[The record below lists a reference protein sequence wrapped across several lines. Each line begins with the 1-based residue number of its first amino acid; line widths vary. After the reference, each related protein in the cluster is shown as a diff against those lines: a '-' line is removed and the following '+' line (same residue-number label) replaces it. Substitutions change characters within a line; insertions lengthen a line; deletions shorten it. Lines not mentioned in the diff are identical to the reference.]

1 MAKQELIPGA
11 QALLRVF
18 KEEGVDVFFGYPG
31 GSVIPI
37 YDALYDSD
45 IRDVLPRHEQGAAHA
60 ADGYSRVTGKVGVC
74 MATSGP
80 GACNLVTGI
89 ATAWMDSIP
98 IVAIT
103 GQVKTNLVGTDS
115 FQEADVTGI
124 TIPITKHN
132 YLIKDPHEIERL
144 PDILREAFYLAR
156 SGRPGP
162 VLVDI
167 PSDVSA
173 GCVPWVERDIEALD
187 AWEEPSVPDDV
198 DIDRAAEMIG
208 RAERPVMLIG
218 GGIVASGASAEVY
231 QLDEMCSLPVV
242 HTLMGKGCFPETHE
256 LSMGMPGMHGTAYA
270 SYAIQNAD
278 LLLVVGARFDDRITG
293 DLKRF
298 APDAKVIHIDV
309 DAAEIDKVRVAQIG
323 IAADAKPALGALI
336 EETAPREPGQW
347 VAQGQQFKQDH
358 PLGYDEPEEGIS
370 PQWVVEQLYEV
381 TGGKAIITTEVG
393 QNQMWAAHYYPLEE
407 PRRWCTSGGLG
418 TMGYGHPAAIGAQVG
433 RPNDLVVDIAG
444 DGSIQMCIQELATGV
459 INSLPIKII
468 ILNNS
473 YLGMVRQWQDMFFD
487 KRYSGVDLTG
497 NPDFVRL
504 AEAYGAVGL
513 RAMTPDEVVPVL
525 EQAMEVDDR
534 LTMVDISVA
543 KEENVFPMIPAGQSF
558 DELLECPMRKD
569 G

>member
-1 MAKQELIPGA
+1 MTQREMVPGA

-31 GSVIPI
+31 GAVIPI

-45 IRDVLPRHEQGAAHA
+45 IRHILPRHEQGAAHM
-60 ADGYSRVTGKVGVC
+60 ADGYARVTGKVGVC

-98 IVAIT
+98 MVAVT
-103 GQVKTNLVGTDS
+103 GQVRTHLVGTDS

-144 PDILREAFYLAR
+144 PDIIREAFYLAR

-167 PSDVSA
+167 PSDVSL
-173 GCVPWVERDIEALD
+173 GCVPWCERNIEALD
-187 AWEEPSVPDDV
+187 AWEEPAVPDDA
-198 DIDRAAEMIG
+198 DIDRAAALIAE
-208 RAERPVMLIG
+208 AERPVLLIG
-218 GGIVASGASAEVY
+218 GGVISSEASAEVY
-231 QLDEMCSLPVV
+231 QLAEMCNLPVV
-242 HTLMGKGCFPETHE
+242 HTLMGKGGFPETHE

-270 SYAIQNAD
+270 SYAVQHAD
-278 LLLVVGARFDDRITG
+278 LLVVVGARFDDRITG
-293 DLKRF
+293 DTSRF
-298 APDAKVIHIDV
+298 APDAKVIHIDI
-309 DAAEIDKVRVAQIG
+309 DAAEIDKVRVANVG
-323 IAADAKPALGALI
+323 IAADAKRALGALI
-336 EETAPREPGQW
+336 EAVKPREAGEW
-347 VAQGQQFKQDH
+347 VAHLNQYRAEH
-358 PLGYDEPEEGIS
+358 PLTYVLHEDAIS
-370 PQWVVEQLYEV
+370 PQWVVQKLYEV
-381 TGGKAIITTEVG
+381 TEGKAIVATEVG

-407 PRRWCTSGGLG
+407 PRRWCSSGGLG
-418 TMGYGHPAAIGAQVG
+418 TMGYGHPAALGAQIG
-433 RPNDLVVDIAG
+433 RPHDLVVDIAG

-459 INSLPIKII
+459 NNRLPIKII

-473 YLGMVRQWQDMFFD
+473 YLGMVRQWQDMFFK
-487 KRYSGVDLTG
+487 KRYSGVELSG
-497 NPDFVRL
+497 NPDFVKL

-513 RAMTPDEVVPVL
+513 RATTYEEVVPAL
-525 EQAMEVDDR
+525 ERAMEVDDR
-534 LTMVDISVA
+534 PAIVDVHVA
-543 KEENVFPMIPAGQSF
+543 KEENVFPMIPAGKSF
-558 DELLECPMRKD
+558 DELVECPMRED